1 MSVVDKFKSM
11 TDSVSQFTK
20 EEPKVTI
27 ERDTKMIIESYKS
40 LKLFSDNEM
49 LVELENYNILVI
61 GTDLII
67 EFFSPARLILKGK
80 IKSATYMSYGEIPK
94 EEL

>member
-11 TDSVSQFTK
+11 TDSVTEFTK
-20 EEPKVTI
+20 EDAKVTI
-27 ERDTKMIIESYKS
+27 ELDAKMIIENYKS

-49 LVELENYNILVI
+49 LVELEKYNILVM
-61 GTDLII
+61 GSSLII

-80 IKSATYMSYGEIPK
+80 IKSVTYMSYGETPK
-94 EEL
+94 EDL